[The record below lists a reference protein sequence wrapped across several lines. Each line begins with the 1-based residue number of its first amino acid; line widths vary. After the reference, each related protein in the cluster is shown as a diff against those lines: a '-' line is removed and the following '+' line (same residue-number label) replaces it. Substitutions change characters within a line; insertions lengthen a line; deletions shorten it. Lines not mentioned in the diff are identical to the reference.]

1 MYITLYCD
9 SHALCASS
17 CMHALAVMCAVS
29 CLVLCT
35 NTRRL
40 SVQCTHTFHLQH
52 GDLFNGCYELVGCT
66 LWMLLVM
73 QSPVA
78 VLCVLS
84 AYTQYKVTV
93 RSCIIY
99 ICTCMQYYA
108 YILCDNC
115 YCPCET
121 FMCVDCS
128 WTCGLCTVPILI
140 TLRLLLSYLQVKS
153 IHPCVYMASN
163 YSCIHTTISLPL
175 AVKGSPRD
183 PGIHYCEESQW
194 IQLGPKAL

>member
-1 MYITLYCD
+1 
-9 SHALCASS
+9 
-17 CMHALAVMCAVS
+17 
-29 CLVLCT
+29 
-35 NTRRL
+35 
-40 SVQCTHTFHLQH
+40 
-52 GDLFNGCYELVGCT
+52 
-66 LWMLLVM
+66 MLLVM

-93 RSCIIY
+93 RSSIIY

-128 WTCGLCTVPILI
+128 WSCGLCTVPILV
-140 TLRLLLSYLQVKS
+140 TLIDVLYMLCLLLSYLQVKP
-153 IHPCVYMASN
+153 IHPCSIYG
-163 YSCIHTTISLPL
+163 
-175 AVKGSPRD
+175 K
-183 PGIHYCEESQW
+183 
-194 IQLGPKAL
+194 